1 MSGIPLSS
9 LNIHGEGFHFT
20 VIEQDVKHQSG
31 EAAWYPG
38 NTRLRSR
45 RTRPG
50 STLEAR
56 SPKPSFTKAALVT
69 QREDLTS
76 FPVSLVREREKETEL
91 GLELKRPDQSREW
104 NFSAPSPGIR
114 NRSHQKREDLSSS
127 LKIKGKKKK
136 SYTLVKNKGTKN
148 TPSHRFSVL
157 ILGKTSLWR

>member
-38 NTRLRSR
+38 NTRLISC

-50 STLEAR
+50 STLEAL
-56 SPKPSFTKAALVT
+56 SPNHHL
-69 QREDLTS
+69 QRQHLWLRERIW
-76 FPVSLVREREKETEL
+76 PHSLCPWWEREREKETEL
-91 GLELKRPDQSREW
+91 GLELKHPDQSGEW

-114 NRSHQKREDLSSS
+114 NRSHQKIEDLSSS
-127 LKIKGKKKK
+127 LKIKEKKK
-136 SYTLVKNKGTKN
+136 SYTWVKNEGTKN
-148 TPSHRFSVL
+148 TPSHRFSIP